1 MTSARIHPLAAA
13 SHAHPYPYY
22 AALRDE
28 APIFFDAEHKIWVVS
43 RADLIM
49 ALMQSPHC
57 VVRPPNEPV
66 PAAIVGSAAAE
77 VFARLIRMNE
87 GQAHLHLKQA
97 IQRSLALVDTACL
110 PQLVKKWRSAEC
122 DLHALCH
129 FVPVAVLADLLGFT
143 PDTQPEIMGWIAD
156 FVACLSP
163 LSRDA
168 DLARASVAAQCL
180 LVHFTG
186 VLEGDLPQGSLLA
199 NLLQDGEYLD
209 RQALLANL
217 IGLLTQSYE
226 ATTGLLGNCLIAL
239 QQHGVSDTLPLT
251 SFVEEVARY
260 DPPVQN
266 TRRFVVQDFEI
277 HGQLLRKGDAVL
289 LILAAGNR
297 DAAFN
302 AKGDDFA
309 LSRTDRRSLSFGHG
323 RHSCPGQVLAIKIT
337 TAILSDYLAQG
348 DTAGP
353 LQWIYQASVNGRIP
367 RFIPTQ
373 EKAI

>member
-1 MTSARIHPLAAA
+1 MVSTRIHPLAAA
-13 SHAHPYPYY
+13 AHAHPYVYY
-22 AALRDE
+22 AVLRDE
-28 APIFFDAEHKIWVVS
+28 APIFFDTEHKIWVVS

-49 ALMQSPHC
+49 ELMQSPHC
-57 VVRPPNEPV
+57 VVCPPNEPV
-66 PAAIVGSAAAE
+66 PAAIVGMPAAE

-97 IQRSLALVDTACL
+97 IQRNLALVDTACL
-110 PQLVKKWRSAEC
+110 PQLVKKWRSSEC
-122 DLHALCH
+122 DLYALCH

-186 VLEGDLPQGSLLA
+186 ALEGDLPQGSVLA
-199 NLLQDGEYLD
+199 HLLQNSDD
-209 RQALLANL
+209 IDHQALLANL
-217 IGLLTQSYE
+217 IGLLSQSYE
-226 ATTGLLGNCLIAL
+226 ATAGLLGNCLIAL
-239 QQHGVSDTLPLT
+239 QQHGAVAILSLT

-260 DPPVQN
+260 DPSVQN

-289 LILAAGNR
+289 LLLAAANR

-302 AKGDDFA
+302 VKGDDFVLNRA
-309 LSRTDRRSLSFGHG
+309 ARRSLSFGHG
-323 RHSCPGQVLAIKIT
+323 RHGCPGQALAIKIT
-337 TAILSDYLAQG
+337 TAILSDYLAER

-367 RFIPTQ
+367 RFIST
-373 EKAI
+373 